1 MPIPLHSGF
10 DAKWTLYYALLR
22 VGDAQSIAAAARSLA
37 ATDPQSAAEMSAAS
51 RLMVLF
57 ARSVPGAYA
66 PG

>member
-37 ATDPQSAAEMSAAS
+37 ATDPQSAAEMSPLGIGSGVPSSLAS
-51 RLMVLF
+51 
-57 ARSVPGAYA
+57 PQTA
-66 PG
+66 P